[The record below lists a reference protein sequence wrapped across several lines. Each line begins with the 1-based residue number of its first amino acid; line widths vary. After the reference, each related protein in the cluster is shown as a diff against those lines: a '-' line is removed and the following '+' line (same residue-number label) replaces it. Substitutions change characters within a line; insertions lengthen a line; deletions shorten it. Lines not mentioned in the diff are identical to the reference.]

1 MGPPAL
7 LFLLLLLLSLGASVA
22 PAAPPDLEEPEDYA
36 ECSDGYE
43 WDPETEH
50 CKDVDECAVGSPP
63 PCRGSMKCLNHFGGY
78 LCLPRSAAL
87 LSPGPGAWLWSSPF
101 RGGFPISGGIPI
113 SGVPVSP
120 SPSPPLQTWTS
131 ARGPPPCRPS
141 QECINVRGGFEC
153 RCPPGYRHRDTEC
166 VDEDEC
172 QFRWCQH
179 SCANSPGAFS
189 CRCHPGFSLGPDGR
203 SCLGQ
208 SPPSPAGTRPRPCR
222 GSGGG
227 EAPRTPPQA
236 PGCPCAPRR
245 DECSMG
251 ARCSQRCL
259 NTFGSFRCRCR
270 AGFALGPDGHRCL
283 DVDECRGGV
292 RCQHRCQN
300 LPGGFSCVCPP
311 GYTEEGGLCK
321 DRDECSEGSHGCG
334 GAQSCLNTFG
344 GHLCV
349 PRELCRGPYAPHPRN
364 NGACVCAGGVPGCA
378 PRPRW
383 LLHRFL
389 ALPETPEAP
398 TGIFQLRHPPVGDP
412 QRLRLRGGPPG
423 TFRLRALTN
432 HSSLLELV
440 RPLAGPRQLLLE
452 VELLRPG
459 PRPPPQAPPL
469 GAEGPE
475 PPAQRDRPPAPGT
488 RPLPLGGAWLCSA
501 SICQWGPTHSK
512 WGETAKSH
520 WETPKNPL
528 GHPKIPQDPPKST
541 GNPRNPP
548 GPPKSP
554 QDLPKI
560 HWDPQKSTG
569 TPKTPLG
576 TPKNSTG
583 TPPKSPGPP
592 NPPWDPQ
599 KIHWDPP
606 KPPRTPQLC
615 PGTPEEPPGT
625 PKTTTGTPSMGAKNK
640 CSDQFGTAGN

>member
-1 MGPPAL
+1 MGPPSL
-7 LFLLLLLLSLGASVA
+7 LFLLLLLFLGASVA

-50 CKDVDECAVGSPP
+50 CKDVDECA
-63 PCRGSMKCLNHFGGY
+63 
-78 LCLPRSAAL
+78 
-87 LSPGPGAWLWSSPF
+87 
-101 RGGFPISGGIPI
+101 
-113 SGVPVSP
+113 
-120 SPSPPLQTWTS
+120 
-131 ARGPPPCRPS
+131 GPPPCRPS

-203 SCLGQ
+203 SCLDV
-208 SPPSPAGTRPRPCR
+208 
-222 GSGGG
+222 
-227 EAPRTPPQA
+227 
-236 PGCPCAPRR
+236 

-270 AGFALGPDGHRCL
+270 PGFVLGPDGHQCL

-292 RCQHRCQN
+292 RCQHRCRN

-349 PRELCRGPYAPHPRN
+349 PRELCRGPYTPHPRN
-364 NGACVCAGGVPGCA
+364 NGTCVCPGGVPGCA

-389 ALPETPEAP
+389 ALPQTPEVP
-398 TGIFQLRHPPVGDP
+398 TGIFQLRHPPGDP

-432 HSSLLELV
+432 HSSLLELA

-459 PRPPPQAPPL
+459 PRPPSEAPPPDT
-469 GAEGPE
+469 EGL
-475 PPAQRDRPPAPGT
+475 PPDTEG
-488 RPLPLGGAWLCSA
+488 L
-501 SICQWGPTHSK
+501 
-512 WGETAKSH
+512 
-520 WETPKNPL
+520 
-528 GHPKIPQDPPKST
+528 
-541 GNPRNPP
+541 PP
-548 GPPKSP
+548 GA
-554 QDLPKI
+554 
-560 HWDPQKSTG
+560 
-569 TPKTPLG
+569 
-576 TPKNSTG
+576 
-583 TPPKSPGPP
+583 
-592 NPPWDPQ
+592 
-599 KIHWDPP
+599 WDPP
-606 KPPRTPQLC
+606 PPAGRGLALLRLHL
-615 PGTPEEPPGT
+615 
-625 PKTTTGTPSMGAKNK
+625 SVGAHP
-640 CSDQFGTAGN
+640 F

>member
-1 MGPPAL
+1 MGRGRGEGAE
-7 LFLLLLLLSLGASVA
+7 LLSLGAGPELSGRHG
-22 PAAPPDLEEPEDYA
+22 PPRAALPPPPPPLARRQRGPRGPPGPGGAEDYA

-87 LSPGPGAWLWSSPF
+87 LSPGPDVDECA
-101 RGGFPISGGIPI
+101 
-113 SGVPVSP
+113 
-120 SPSPPLQTWTS
+120 
-131 ARGPPPCRPS
+131 GPPPCRPS

-203 SCLGQ
+203 SCLDV
-208 SPPSPAGTRPRPCR
+208 
-222 GSGGG
+222 
-227 EAPRTPPQA
+227 
-236 PGCPCAPRR
+236 

-311 GYTEEGGLCK
+311 GYSEEGGLCK

-344 GHLCV
+344 GHLCDLRV
-349 PRELCRGPYAPHPRN
+349 PR
-364 NGACVCAGGVPGCA
+364 GVPGCA

-389 ALPETPEAP
+389 ALPETP
-398 TGIFQLRHPPVGDP
+398 RRPPGSSSSGTP
-412 QRLRLRGGPPG
+412 WSGTPRGCGCAGGPPG

-459 PRPPPQAPPL
+459 PRPPPEAPPL
-469 GAEGPE
+469 GTEGP
-475 PPAQRDRPPAPGT
+475 PPGT
-488 RPLPLGGAWLCSA
+488 E
-501 SICQWGPTHSK
+501 GP
-512 WGETAKSH
+512 
-520 WETPKNPL
+520 
-528 GHPKIPQDPPKST
+528 
-541 GNPRNPP
+541 PP
-548 GPPKSP
+548 GA
-554 QDLPKI
+554 
-560 HWDPQKSTG
+560 
-569 TPKTPLG
+569 
-576 TPKNSTG
+576 
-583 TPPKSPGPP
+583 
-592 NPPWDPQ
+592 
-599 KIHWDPP
+599 WDPP
-606 KPPRTPQLC
+606 PP
-615 PGTPEEPPGT
+615 
-625 PKTTTGTPSMGAKNK
+625 TGRGLALLRLHLSVGGHP
-640 CSDQFGTAGN
+640 F

>member
-1 MGPPAL
+1 MDWGEVPDPPGGRGVGGDPVPPPSAMGPPAL
-7 LFLLLLLLSLGASVA
+7 LFLLLLSLGASVA

-87 LSPGPGAWLWSSPF
+87 LSPGPGPGPAPPPAPPPPAPAPPPDG
-101 RGGFPISGGIPI
+101 RCPPGFGPAPDGTCAD
-113 SGVPVSP
+113 VDEC
-120 SPSPPLQTWTS
+120 
-131 ARGPPPCRPS
+131 AGPPPCRPS

-203 SCLGQ
+203 SCLDV
-208 SPPSPAGTRPRPCR
+208 
-222 GSGGG
+222 
-227 EAPRTPPQA
+227 
-236 PGCPCAPRR
+236 

-283 DVDECRGGV
+283 DVDECRGEV

-311 GYTEEGGLCK
+311 GYTEEEGLCK

-349 PRELCRGPYAPHPRN
+349 PRELCRGPYAPHPLK
-364 NGACVCAGGVPGCA
+364 NGTCVCPGGVPGCA
-378 PRPRW
+378 PRPHW

-459 PRPPPQAPPL
+459 PRPTSEATPL
-469 GAEGPE
+469 STEGP
-475 PPAQRDRPPAPGT
+475 
-488 RPLPLGGAWLCSA
+488 
-501 SICQWGPTHSK
+501 
-512 WGETAKSH
+512 
-520 WETPKNPL
+520 
-528 GHPKIPQDPPKST
+528 
-541 GNPRNPP
+541 PP
-548 GPPKSP
+548 GP
-554 QDLPKI
+554 
-560 HWDPQKSTG
+560 
-569 TPKTPLG
+569 
-576 TPKNSTG
+576 
-583 TPPKSPGPP
+583 
-592 NPPWDPQ
+592 
-599 KIHWDPP
+599 WDPP
-606 KPPRTPQLC
+606 PP
-615 PGTPEEPPGT
+615 
-625 PKTTTGTPSMGAKNK
+625 TGRCLALLRLHLSVGAHP
-640 CSDQFGTAGN
+640 F